1 MKINNGFSKY
11 ISLLLMILVL
21 AAGIVLPSFPVLA
34 DEDDV
39 SVIMMVSED
48 TIRVEG
54 TETITV
60 SVKSKKPFST
70 KLYLNFSDEYFD
82 YIDGDFTLDGRL
94 LSIELKGDYHY
105 VSGRFRAKKAG
116 SARFYTSCGNVLDEN
131 GLQLSIAH
139 AGAWIDILDEN
150 GTTEKKTDEETDDPE
165 NTEEEPETGE
175 TGVTGEEP
183 EGDPVAEISGKSYSF
198 ITLDDEYVP
207 EGFKEGTA
215 KYKGWTVPAY
225 VSPNKVIKLVA
236 LQDEEENM
244 YLSILDEST
253 NKLSA
258 YDPVI
263 PGTARFLI
271 KDKPKNVQL
280 PDGYREESFDFG
292 KGTVK
297 AYKNEDLPDVLLV
310 YAINLD
316 GSEGF
321 YLYDTAEKTFM
332 RYLDTQKKEEPVT
345 EEPAA
350 AAPAAS
356 ADVKTKDEGFFNRDN
371 MIIISITL
379 AALFL
384 IMSILAIVF
393 MTKSSRRQGIIE
405 DLEDRL
411 YRLGKKQR
419 SYRYAEDDYAEPE
432 PRDEEYYEDDYDD
445 DEYFPEGEGYDEEE
459 PAPLESPVSGE
470 TIEIVMVDA
479 EDNNSSVP
487 VPPAV
492 DKKVDRVEEA
502 MKQRPHGI
510 DSAFDVVDENAEE
523 EKAAPAAR
531 PARPAPRPL
540 RPGYAPDN
548 GPYGDTGKKTAAP
561 EQRTV
566 KNKKPQKVAL
576 PFDDEE
582 DEG

>member
-1 MKINNGFSKY
+1 MKIKNGFSKY
-11 ISLLLMILVL
+11 ISLLLILLVL
-21 AAGIVLPSFPVLA
+21 AAGITLPSFPVYA

-48 TIRVEG
+48 TIRIEG

-60 SVKSKKPFST
+60 SIKSKKPFST

-94 LSIELKGDYHY
+94 LSIELRGDYHY
-105 VSGRFRAKKAG
+105 ISGRFRAKKAG

-165 NTEEEPETGE
+165 NTEEEP
-175 TGVTGEEP
+175 GVTESNVTEEEP
-183 EGDPVAEISGKSYSF
+183 EGDPVAEIGGKSYSF
-198 ITLDDEYVP
+198 ITLDDGYVP

-225 VSPNKVIKLVA
+225 VSPNKIIKLVA
-236 LQDEEENM
+236 LQDEDENM
-244 YLSILDEST
+244 YLSILDEGS

-258 YDPVI
+258 YDPVL

-280 PDGYREESFDFG
+280 PDGFKEDSFDFG
-292 KGTVK
+292 KGAVK
-297 AYKNEDLPDVLLV
+297 VYKNEDLPDVLLV

-321 YLYDTAEKTFM
+321 YFYDTVEKTFI
-332 RYLDTQKKEEPVT
+332 RYMEPQQKEEPVT
-345 EEPAA
+345 EKPATA
-350 AAPAAS
+350 VPAAS
-356 ADVKTKDEGFFNRDN
+356 ADSKTKDEGFFNRDN

-379 AALFL
+379 ASLFL

-393 MTKSSRRQGIIE
+393 MTKSSKRQGTIE

-411 YRLGKKQR
+411 YRMGKKQKN
-419 SYRYAEDDYAEPE
+419 YRYAEDDYAEPA
-432 PRDEEYYEDDYDD
+432 PQVEEYYDDDYDD
-445 DEYFPEGEGYDEEE
+445 DEYFPEGEGYEEE
-459 PAPLESPVSGE
+459 PAPLADPVTGE

-479 EDNNSSVP
+479 EDNNKSVP

-492 DKKVDRVEEA
+492 DKKIDRVEEA
-502 MKQRPHGI
+502 MKHRPHGI
-510 DSAFDVVDENAEE
+510 DSAFDVVDEGSEE
-523 EKAAPAAR
+523 EEAAPAAR

-540 RPGYAPDN
+540 RPEYRPDS
-548 GPYGDTGKKTAAP
+548 GRYEDTKKNAAAP
-561 EQRTV
+561 EQRAV